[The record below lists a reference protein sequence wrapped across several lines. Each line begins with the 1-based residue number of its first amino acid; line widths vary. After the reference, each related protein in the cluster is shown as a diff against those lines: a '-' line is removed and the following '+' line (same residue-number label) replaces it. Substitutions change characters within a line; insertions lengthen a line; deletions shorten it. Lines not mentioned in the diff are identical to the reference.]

1 MKVIKRLLR
10 YLTPLHHYIPE
21 YVIYTLLGIV
31 FGLINFGM
39 LIPMVNVLFG
49 TTGAH
54 MSATP
59 PKAEFSVGYLID
71 LFNYQFTRIS
81 AQNGK
86 LSALMFVC
94 SIVLAS
100 NLLTNL
106 FRFLAGKVIIRLRL
120 TLMERL
126 RNALYQKLVNQSLRF
141 YHTRNK
147 GSLLSTMTNE
157 VQEVDGTLVFA
168 MQVWLKEPFVV
179 LAFFI
184 FLFVLSAKLTLFTL
198 VFLPIAGFL
207 IARVTRSLRHMSR
220 ENSSLLERILSHI
233 EETVSGIRVI
243 QSFAAERYSIDRF
256 ASINREFTVN
266 RRRMARRGEIA
277 APLSEFLGISAFIS
291 VIIFG
296 GYLLTQGD
304 TSFTAAQ
311 FITYLAVYSQ
321 IISPLKS
328 ISNATSNIHRG
339 VVAGEKIFALLDEPV
354 QIEQKE
360 GHVAKKDFTSA
371 IALQGVSFRYH
382 TTNVLNNIELTIPKG
397 KTVALVG
404 ESGSGKS
411 TLADLVSRFYD
422 PSEGAIE
429 IDGVDLRDINLTD
442 LRSLISFVSQDA
454 VLFNDSIFNN
464 IAFGTPNPN
473 KEAVEQA
480 AKIANAHQ
488 FILDSEQGYDTMI
501 GDRGM
506 RLSGGQRQRLTIAR
520 AVFKNAP
527 IIVLDEATS
536 ALDTESERLVQ
547 DALYNMMEDR
557 TALVIAH
564 RLSTVRHADEIV
576 VLSKGEIV
584 ERGRH
589 QELMQRR
596 GHYYRLVQMQE
607 LNPSNPQ
614 TP

>member
-1 MKVIKRLLR
+1 MKVIRRLLR

-49 TTGAH
+49 TTDAH
-54 MSATP
+54 MSAVP
-59 PKAEFSVGYLID
+59 PKAEFSVRYLID

-81 AQNGK
+81 NTQGK
-86 LSALMFVC
+86 LSALIFVC
-94 SIVLAS
+94 AIVLAS
-100 NLLTNL
+100 NLLANF
-106 FRFLAGKVIIRLRL
+106 FRFMAGKVIIRLRL

-126 RNALYQKLVNQSLRF
+126 RNALYQKLTHQSLRF

-157 VQEVDGTLVFA
+157 VQEIDGTLVMA
-168 MQVWLKEPFVV
+168 LQVWLKDPFIV

-184 FLFVLSAKLTLFTL
+184 FLFALSAKLTLFTL
-198 VFLPIAGFL
+198 VFLPVSGLL

-233 EETVSGIRVI
+233 EETISGIRVI

-256 ASINREFTVN
+256 ASINRDFTLN

-277 APLSEFLGISAFIS
+277 APLSEFLGITVFIS
-291 VIIFG
+291 VIIYG

-304 TSFTAAQ
+304 SSFTAAQ

-321 IISPLKS
+321 VISPLKG

-360 GHVAKKDFTSA
+360 GHVAKKTFTT
-371 IALQGVSFRYH
+371 ALTLHQVGFRYQ
-382 TTNVLNNIELTIPKG
+382 TDNVLHEINLTLPKG

-422 PSEGAIE
+422 PTEGQITL
-429 IDGVDLRDINLTD
+429 DGIDLRDINLTD

-454 VLFNDSIFNN
+454 VLFNDTIFNN
-464 IAFGTPNPN
+464 IAFGTLNPDAA
-473 KEAVEQA
+473 AVERA

-488 FILDSEQGYDTMI
+488 FIMDSEQGYDTVI

-547 DALYNMMEDR
+547 EALNNMMENR

-564 RLSTVRHADEIV
+564 RLSTIQHADEII
-576 VLSKGEIV
+576 VLQKGRIV
-584 ERGRH
+584 ERGTH
-589 QELMQRR
+589 KELIQR
-596 GHYYRLVQMQE
+596 GGYYFKLVQMQE
-607 LNPSNPQ
+607 VR
-614 TP
+614 